1 LGAARGPPRL
11 VGFMFSKR
19 TRILLALVAAGAL
32 VASVVAR
39 GAMSSRAGAGGGADQ
54 ALQRALQRIVEMRG
68 GPPGV
73 LAMVQRGHHRSLL
86 RAGTGNLR
94 SGLPIRARDHMRVAS
109 ISKAFNGA
117 VALALVERGKLS
129 LADKIGRSLPGL
141 PQAWRRITLS
151 ELLHH
156 TSGLPDYSADRR
168 FQMMLVAHPH
178 KRWRPRQLLRFVVDK
193 PLTFAP
199 PGSSYHYSN
208 TDNLVV
214 GLMVHA
220 ATNSSYK
227 HQLRARVLRRL
238 GLGETS
244 LPDGFDLPRPLVH
257 GYDIDPPHPPEDI
270 TRLFSMSSA
279 WASGGIQSTPVD
291 LNRFIRAYAGGR
303 LFGRG
308 VRRRQLRFVTGGS
321 DPPGPGKNAAGLAI
335 FRYRTRCGTVYGH
348 TGSFPG
354 YTQFAAATA
363 TGRRSVTVSVNA
375 QLGPNLGQPGTFAA
389 LRRAYELAACA
400 ALRG

>member
-1 LGAARGPPRL
+1 
-11 VGFMFSKR
+11 MFSKR
-19 TRILLALVAAGAL
+19 TRILLALVAASAL
-32 VASVVAR
+32 VASVAAG
-39 GAMSSRAGAGGGADQ
+39 GAMRARAGAGGADR
-54 ALQRALQRIVEMRG
+54 ALERALQRLVEMRG
-68 GPPGV
+68 GPPGAA
-73 LAMVQRGHHRSLL
+73 AMVQRGHHRSLL

-94 SGLPIRARDHMRVAS
+94 SGRRIKARDHMRVAS
-109 ISKAFNGA
+109 ISKAFSGA
-117 VALALVERGKLS
+117 VALTLVERGKLS
-129 LADKIGRSLPGL
+129 LADTIGRSLPGL
-141 PQAWRRITLS
+141 PKAWRRITLS

-156 TSGLPDYSADRR
+156 TSGLPDYSADKR
-168 FQMMLVAHPH
+168 FQMMLVANPH

-193 PLTFAP
+193 PLRFTP

-220 ATNSSYK
+220 ATDSSYK

-238 GLGETS
+238 GLGGTS
-244 LPDGFDLPRPLVH
+244 LPDGFHLPRPFVH

-279 WASGGIQSTPVD
+279 WASGGIQSTPAD
-291 LNRFIRAYAGGR
+291 LNRFMRAYAGGR

-354 YTQFAAATA
+354 YTQFAAAA
-363 TGRRSVTVSVNA
+363 PTGRRSVTVSVNA
-375 QLGPNLGQPGTFAA
+375 QLGPDLGQPGVFAA
-389 LRRAYELAACA
+389 LRRAYELAVCA
-400 ALRG
+400 ALAG